1 MSLIVLY
8 LCYNTKSCSWTM
20 LAGLNAS
27 CCCSTDKY
35 CKSVTKFVEYFE
47 EDLYTTRIWNVRCRV
62 CSSATLQKAPEKIS
76 APGHNAE
83 MLYLRDSIN
92 PTIYLLIYQFI
103 PLFSSHFPLPLSSFW
118 GWAISQ
124 VCSMRP
130 ATFRLKK
137 HYSRAESILDDNSDS
152 SYSSIKL
159 KRLLKFIRR
168 VRCWKNER
176 YAIHGSV
183 CQDWLCGRLSRTQ
196 MQDSGT
202 RELN

>member
-47 EDLYTTRIWNVRCRV
+47 EDLYATRIWNVRCRV
-62 CSSATLQKAPEKIS
+62 CSCATLQKAPEKIS
-76 APGHNAE
+76 GPGHNAE
-83 MLYLRDSIN
+83 LLYLRDSIN

-103 PLFSSHFPLPLSSFW
+103 PLFSSHFPLPFFLS
-118 GWAISQ
+118 
-124 VCSMRP
+124 
-130 ATFRLKK
+130 RLGYLSGLQHEASNIQTKK
-137 HYSRAESILDDNSDS
+137 HYSRAESILDENSDS
-152 SYSSIKL
+152 SYCSIKL

-168 VRCWKNER
+168 VRSWKNER
-176 YAIHGSV
+176 YAIYGSV

>member
-27 CCCSTDKY
+27 RCCSTDKY

-76 APGHNAE
+76 GPGHNAE
-83 MLYLRDSIN
+83 LLYLRDSIN
-92 PTIYLLIYQFI
+92 PTIYLFIYQFI
-103 PLFSSHFPLPLSSFW
+103 PLFSSHFPLPLSSFR

-130 ATFRLKK
+130 ATFRLKNIIQGQSPYWMIIQTPVTLASNLK
-137 HYSRAESILDDNSDS
+137 GCSNSSEEWD
-152 SYSSIKL
+152 L
-159 KRLLKFIRR
+159 
-168 VRCWKNER
+168 ER
-176 YAIHGSV
+176 MRDMLFMEV
-183 CQDWLCGRLSRTQ
+183 CVKTGCVAGWVGHKCRTQ
-196 MQDSGT
+196 EQGS
-202 RELN
+202 